1 MEILWALTAFILGAL
16 HALEPGHGKSVMAA
30 FIVGVGASMRDA
42 LILGLTVVFSHTF
55 IIFLMGLVSMYL
67 INYINPEQVH
77 DLMSIIG
84 GGILLAVGAWILK
97 SYFFP
102 HEHKI
107 DTTKGVIAIGLSA
120 GMVPCPAAL
129 AVLLLGITSGDIT
142 SALTYVI
149 IFSLGLAVS
158 ITSLS
163 VLLVKS
169 KSFAD
174 KYIKSKDMNKLTLIS
189 GIVIILIG
197 LYTLSH
203 PVLEYIFGITI

>member
-67 INYINPEQVH
+67 INYVNPEQVH

-84 GGILLAVGAWILK
+84 GGILLTVGAWILK

-142 SALTYVI
+142 SALTYVV

-203 PVLEYIFGITI
+203 PVLEYLFGITI